1 MFGKADWHVDKY
13 RKVTARSK
21 CKIWNSNK
29 MTNLSW
35 ENLQGEYIWD
45 ERYAA
50 GVKNMYNALKYTIN
64 SFQNL
69 FFGLV
74 GKTTGNG
81 LTSKEEKKK

>member
-45 ERYAA
+45 EIYAA
-50 GVKNMYNALKYTIN
+50 GEYV
-64 SFQNL
+64 
-69 FFGLV
+69 
-74 GKTTGNG
+74 
-81 LTSKEEKKK
+81 